1 MIKRTV
7 RYLFP
12 VIATLFLVSNPI
24 SPHHGLPN
32 YDIQKPFVF
41 AGTMTAFNWGNPH
54 CLVHMDVSDDD
65 GRVQH
70 WTLEMASTSAMSR
83 KGWTK
88 YTLKQGDQVIAET
101 HPARNA
107 VPLGISASPDFI
119 LKIVVNGRVIS
130 PR

>member
-7 RYLFP
+7 RYLLP

-24 SPHHGLPN
+24 SAHHGVAH
-32 YDIQKPFVF
+32 YDMQKTIVL

-54 CLVHMDVSDDD
+54 CLVHMDVSDD
-65 GRVQH
+65 GQVQH
-70 WTLEMASTSAMSR
+70 WTLEMSSTSAMSR
-83 KGWTK
+83 RGWTK

-107 VPLGISASPDFI
+107 IPLGISASPDFI

>member
-12 VIATLFLVSNPI
+12 VITTLFLVSNPL
-24 SPHHGLPN
+24 SAHHGVAH
-32 YDIQKPFVF
+32 YDMQKTIVLT
-41 AGTMTAFNWGNPH
+41 GSMTAFNWGNPH
-54 CLVHMDVSDDD
+54 CLVHMDVRDDD

-107 VPLGISASPDFI
+107 VPLGISASPEFM
-119 LKIVVNGRVIS
+119 LKIVVNGTNIS
-130 PR
+130 PH

>member
-1 MIKRTV
+1 MMKTTV

-12 VIATLFLVSNPI
+12 VIATLVLVSNPI
-24 SPHHGLPN
+24 SAHHGVAH
-32 YDIQKPFVF
+32 YDMQKTIVL

-54 CLVHMDVSDDD
+54 CLVHMDVSEDD

-88 YTLKQGDQVIAET
+88 YTLKQGDQLIAET

-107 VPLGISASPDFI
+107 VPLGISASPEFI
-119 LKIVVNGRVIS
+119 LKIAVNGKVIS
-130 PR
+130 PH

>member
-12 VIATLFLVSNPI
+12 VITALFLVSNSI
-24 SPHHGLPN
+24 SAHHGVAH
-32 YDIQKPFVF
+32 YDMQKTIVL

-54 CLVHMDVSDDD
+54 CLVHMDVSDDA

-88 YTLKQGDQVIAET
+88 YTLKQGDQLIAET

-107 VPLGISASPDFI
+107 VPLGISATPEFI
-119 LKIVVNGRVIS
+119 LKIAVNGRNLS